1 MKVTV
6 VTAVLNDA
14 GHIEQT
20 ILSVISQTDIEI
32 EYIIVDGG
40 SKDGTLEL
48 IGKYKDKIS
57 LLISEPDR
65 GVYDAMNKGIKYST
79 GDFVYFLNS
88 GDVLL
93 NPSILSKIKLEELK
107 ERNAIIYGNVVVAYG
122 NIEALEKPRPFFNS
136 KMKFKGIGICHQ
148 SMFFPGELIRNE
160 KYDLSY
166 NIAADYDLA
175 YRLWRKGTVFLY
187 KDITIAKYD
196 WGKGISSNP
205 YKLLDVYREN
215 ARVCHQQLN
224 PLYWAKMVL
233 EYIRLQKKLANLK
246 NSY

>member
-57 LLISEPDR
+57 LLISESDR

-79 GDFVYFLNS
+79 GDFVYFINS

-107 ERNAIIYGNVVVAYG
+107 EKNAIIYGNVVVAYG

-148 SMFFPGELIRNE
+148 SMFFPGILIRNE

-166 NIAADYDLA
+166 KIAADYDLV
-175 YRLWRKGTVFLY
+175 YRLWRKGTEFLY
-187 KDITIAKYD
+187 RDITIAKYD

-224 PLYWAKMVL
+224 PLYWAKMIL

-246 NSY
+246 NS

>member
-93 NPSILSKIKLEELK
+93 NPSILSKIKLEEIK

-166 NIAADYDLA
+166 KIAADYDLV
-175 YRLWRKGTVFLY
+175 YRLWRKGTEFLY
-187 KDITIAKYD
+187 RDITIAKYD

-246 NSY
+246 NS

>member
-57 LLISEPDR
+57 LLISESDR

-107 ERNAIIYGNVVVAYG
+107 EKNAIIYGNVIVAYG

-166 NIAADYDLA
+166 KIAADYDLV
-175 YRLWRKGTVFLY
+175 YRLWRKGTEFLY
-187 KDITIAKYD
+187 RDITIAKYD

-224 PLYWAKMVL
+224 PLYWAKMIL

-246 NSY
+246 NS

>member
-166 NIAADYDLA
+166 KIAADYDLV
-175 YRLWRKGTVFLY
+175 YRLWRKGTEFLY

-246 NSY
+246 NS

>member
-79 GDFVYFLNS
+79 GDFVYFINS
-88 GDVLL
+88 GDILL

-148 SMFFPGELIRNE
+148 SMFFPGKLIRNE

-175 YRLWRKGTVFLY
+175 YRLWRKGTEFLY

-224 PLYWAKMVL
+224 PLYWAKMIL

-246 NSY
+246 NS

>member
-40 SKDGTLEL
+40 SNDGTLEL
-48 IGKYKDKIS
+48 IWKYKDKIS
-57 LLISEPDR
+57 LLISESDR
-65 GVYDAMNKGIKYST
+65 GVYDAMHKGIKYST

-93 NPSILSKIKLEELK
+93 NPSILSKIKFEDVNV
-107 ERNAIIYGNVVVAYG
+107 RNTIIYGNVIVAYG
-122 NIEALEKPRPFFNS
+122 NIEALEKPRPFFKS

-166 NIAADYDLA
+166 KIAADYDLV
-175 YRLWRKGTVFLY
+175 YRLWRKGTEFLY
-187 KDITIAKYD
+187 RDLTIAKYD

-224 PLYWAKMVL
+224 PLYWAKMIL

-246 NSY
+246 NS

>member
-57 LLISEPDR
+57 LLISESDR
-65 GVYDAMNKGIKYST
+65 GVYDAMNKGIKHSS

-166 NIAADYDLA
+166 KIAADYDLV
-175 YRLWRKGTVFLY
+175 YRLWRKGTEFLY
-187 KDITIAKYD
+187 RDLTIAKYD

-224 PLYWAKMVL
+224 PLYWAKMIL

-246 NSY
+246 NS

>member
-196 WGKGISSNP
+196 WGKGIASNP

-246 NSY
+246 NS

>member
-107 ERNAIIYGNVVVAYG
+107 EKNAIIYGNVIVAYG

-166 NIAADYDLA
+166 KIAADYDLV
-175 YRLWRKGTVFLY
+175 YRLWRKGTEFLY
-187 KDITIAKYD
+187 RDITIAKYD

-224 PLYWAKMVL
+224 PLYWAKMIL

-246 NSY
+246 NS

>member
-65 GVYDAMNKGIKYST
+65 GVYDAMNKGIEHSS

-93 NPSILSKIKLEELK
+93 NPSILSKIKFEDV
-107 ERNAIIYGNVVVAYG
+107 NVQNTIIYGNVVVAYG

-166 NIAADYDLA
+166 KIAADYDLV
-175 YRLWRKGTVFLY
+175 YRLWRKGTEFLY
-187 KDITIAKYD
+187 RDITIAKYD

-224 PLYWAKMVL
+224 PLYRAKMIL

-246 NSY
+246 NS

>member
-20 ILSVISQTDIEI
+20 ILSVISQTNIEI

-107 ERNAIIYGNVVVAYG
+107 ERNAIIYGNVIVAYG
-122 NIEALEKPRPFFNS
+122 NIEALEKPRPFYKS

-148 SMFFPGELIRNE
+148 SMFFPGKLIRNE

-233 EYIRLQKKLANLK
+233 EYIRLQKKLANPK
-246 NSY
+246 NS

>member
-57 LLISEPDR
+57 LLISESDR

-148 SMFFPGELIRNE
+148 SMFFPGKLIRNE

-175 YRLWRKGTVFLY
+175 YRLWRKGTEILY

-246 NSY
+246 NS

>member
-166 NIAADYDLA
+166 KIAADYDLV
-175 YRLWRKGTVFLY
+175 YRLWRKGTEFLY
-187 KDITIAKYD
+187 RDITIAKYD

-224 PLYWAKMVL
+224 PLYWAKMIL

-246 NSY
+246 NS

>member
-107 ERNAIIYGNVVVAYG
+107 ERNAIIYGNVIVAYG

-148 SMFFPGELIRNE
+148 SMFFPGKLIRNE

-166 NIAADYDLA
+166 NIAADYDLV
-175 YRLWRKGTVFLY
+175 YRLWRKGTEFLY
-187 KDITIAKYD
+187 RDITIAKYD

-224 PLYWAKMVL
+224 PLYWAKMIL

-246 NSY
+246 NS

>member
-57 LLISEPDR
+57 LFISEPDR

-79 GDFVYFLNS
+79 GDFVYFINS
-88 GDVLL
+88 GDILL

-175 YRLWRKGTVFLY
+175 YRLWRKGTEFLY

-246 NSY
+246 NS

>member
-79 GDFVYFLNS
+79 GDFVYFINS
-88 GDVLL
+88 GDILL

-148 SMFFPGELIRNE
+148 SMFFPGKLIRNE

-166 NIAADYDLA
+166 KIAADYDLV
-175 YRLWRKGTVFLY
+175 YRLWRKGTEFLY
-187 KDITIAKYD
+187 RDITIAKYD

-246 NSY
+246 NS

>member
-93 NPSILSKIKLEELK
+93 NPSILSKIKFEDVNV
-107 ERNAIIYGNVVVAYG
+107 RNTIIYGNVVVAYG

-148 SMFFPGELIRNE
+148 SMFFPGKLIRNE

-166 NIAADYDLA
+166 KIAADYDLV
-175 YRLWRKGTVFLY
+175 YRLWRKGTEFLY
-187 KDITIAKYD
+187 RDITIAKYD

-224 PLYWAKMVL
+224 PLYWAKMIL

-246 NSY
+246 NS

>member
-32 EYIIVDGG
+32 EYIIVDGD

-107 ERNAIIYGNVVVAYG
+107 ERNAIIYGNVVVVYG

-148 SMFFPGELIRNE
+148 SMFFPGKLIRNE

-246 NSY
+246 NS

>member
-93 NPSILSKIKLEELK
+93 NPSILSKIKFEDVNV
-107 ERNAIIYGNVVVAYG
+107 RNTIICGNVIVAYG
-122 NIEALEKPRPFFNS
+122 NIEALEKPRPFFKS

-187 KDITIAKYD
+187 KDITIAKDD

-246 NSY
+246 NS

>member
-205 YKLLDVYREN
+205 YKLLDVYLEN

-246 NSY
+246 NS

>member
-57 LLISEPDR
+57 LLISKPDR

-246 NSY
+246 NS

>member
-32 EYIIVDGG
+32 EYIIVDGD

-107 ERNAIIYGNVVVAYG
+107 EKNAIIYGNVIVAYG

-148 SMFFPGELIRNE
+148 SMFFPGKLIRNE

-246 NSY
+246 NS

>member
-32 EYIIVDGG
+32 EYIIVDGD

-148 SMFFPGELIRNE
+148 SMFFPGKLIRNE

-205 YKLLDVYREN
+205 YKLLDVYLEN

-246 NSY
+246 NS

>member
-79 GDFVYFLNS
+79 GDFVYFINS

-166 NIAADYDLA
+166 KIAADYDLV
-175 YRLWRKGTVFLY
+175 YRLWRKGTEFLY
-187 KDITIAKYD
+187 RDITIAKYD

-246 NSY
+246 NS

>member
-93 NPSILSKIKLEELK
+93 NPSILSKIKFEDVNV
-107 ERNAIIYGNVVVAYG
+107 RNTIIYGNVVVAYG

-166 NIAADYDLA
+166 KIAADYDLV
-175 YRLWRKGTVFLY
+175 YRLWRKGTEFLY
-187 KDITIAKYD
+187 RDITIAKYD

-224 PLYWAKMVL
+224 PLYWAKMIL

-246 NSY
+246 NS

>member
-93 NPSILSKIKLEELK
+93 NPSILSKIKFEDVNV
-107 ERNAIIYGNVVVAYG
+107 RNTIIYGNVVVAYG

-148 SMFFPGELIRNE
+148 SMFFPGKLIRNE

-175 YRLWRKGTVFLY
+175 YRLWRKGTEFLY

-246 NSY
+246 NS

>member
-65 GVYDAMNKGIKYST
+65 GVYDAMNKGIQYST

-93 NPSILSKIKLEELK
+93 NPSILSKIKFEDVNV
-107 ERNAIIYGNVVVAYG
+107 RNTIIYGNVVVAYG

-166 NIAADYDLA
+166 KIAADYDLV
-175 YRLWRKGTVFLY
+175 YRLWRKGTEFLY
-187 KDITIAKYD
+187 RDITIAKYD

-224 PLYWAKMVL
+224 PLYWAKMIL

-246 NSY
+246 NS

>member
-32 EYIIVDGG
+32 EYIIVDGD

-148 SMFFPGELIRNE
+148 SMFFPGKLIRNE

-175 YRLWRKGTVFLY
+175 YRLWRKGTEFLY

-246 NSY
+246 NS

>member
-107 ERNAIIYGNVVVAYG
+107 ERNAIIYCNVVVAYG

-246 NSY
+246 NS

>member
-224 PLYWAKMVL
+224 PLYWAKMIL
-233 EYIRLQKKLANLK
+233 EYIRLQKKLAELK
-246 NSY
+246 RI

>member
-57 LLISEPDR
+57 LLISESDR
-65 GVYDAMNKGIKYST
+65 GVYDAMNKGIEHSS

-175 YRLWRKGTVFLY
+175 YRLWRKGTEFLY

-246 NSY
+246 NS

>member
-57 LLISEPDR
+57 LLISESDR
-65 GVYDAMNKGIKYST
+65 GVYDAMNKGIEHSS

-246 NSY
+246 NS

>member
-107 ERNAIIYGNVVVAYG
+107 ERNAIIYGNVIVAYG

-246 NSY
+246 NS

>member
-57 LLISEPDR
+57 LFISEPDR

-79 GDFVYFLNS
+79 GDFVYFINS

-107 ERNAIIYGNVVVAYG
+107 EKNAIIYGNVIVAYG

-246 NSY
+246 NS

>member
-79 GDFVYFLNS
+79 GDFVYFINS

-107 ERNAIIYGNVVVAYG
+107 EKNAIIYGNVVVAYG

-246 NSY
+246 NS

>member
-57 LLISEPDR
+57 LLISESDR

-79 GDFVYFLNS
+79 GDFVYFINS
-88 GDVLL
+88 GDILL

-148 SMFFPGELIRNE
+148 SMFFPGKLIRNE

-246 NSY
+246 NS

>member
-57 LLISEPDR
+57 LLISESDR
-65 GVYDAMNKGIKYST
+65 GVYDAMNKGIKHSS

-93 NPSILSKIKLEELK
+93 NSSILSKIKFEDVNV
-107 ERNAIIYGNVVVAYG
+107 RNTIIYGNVVVAYG

-166 NIAADYDLA
+166 KIAADYDLV
-175 YRLWRKGTVFLY
+175 YRLWRKGTEFLY
-187 KDITIAKYD
+187 RDITIAKYD

-224 PLYWAKMVL
+224 PLYWAKMIL

-246 NSY
+246 KS

>member
-32 EYIIVDGG
+32 EFIIVDGG

-57 LLISEPDR
+57 LLISESDR

-224 PLYWAKMVL
+224 PLYWAKMIL

-246 NSY
+246 NS

>member
-57 LLISEPDR
+57 LLISESDR

-93 NPSILSKIKLEELK
+93 NPSILSKIKLEEIK

-166 NIAADYDLA
+166 KIAADYDLV
-175 YRLWRKGTVFLY
+175 YRLWRKGTEFLY
-187 KDITIAKYD
+187 RDITIAKYD

-224 PLYWAKMVL
+224 PLYWAKMIL

-246 NSY
+246 NS

>member
-20 ILSVISQTDIEI
+20 ILSVISQTNIEI

-107 ERNAIIYGNVVVAYG
+107 ERNAIIYGNVIVAYG
-122 NIEALEKPRPFFNS
+122 NIEALEKPRPFYKS

-148 SMFFPGELIRNE
+148 SMFFPGKLIRNE

-246 NSY
+246 NS